1 MQPHVQKWGN
11 SLGIRIPLALAQK
24 IGLKEGTPVD
34 LEAKDDAIIIRRKRY
49 SLEQLLSQVTPN
61 NIHGEVDTGTQVGR
75 EIW

>member
-49 SLEQLLSQVTPN
+49 SLEQLLSQVTPD
-61 NIHGEVDTGTQVGR
+61 NIHGEVDTGPRVGR

>member
-49 SLEQLLSQVTPN
+49 SLEQLLSQVTPD
-61 NIHGEVDTGTQVGR
+61 NIHGEVYTGPQVGR